1 MSISCDSQREL
12 TYTGTSL
19 WEELSVLLSIEI
31 TVYFFLRNDQGPL
44 SGLTLLASKVFLIL
58 VLYVELS
65 DHI

>member
-1 MSISCDSQREL
+1 MGRA
-12 TYTGTSL
+12 
-19 WEELSVLLSIEI
+19 LSVLLSIEI